1 MKEITPMR
9 SFYLPSGRVI
19 VSKTSDGHFIE
30 STEMRDV
37 TVDGKNHAEVRET
50 FDPKVIWRHLAPI
63 EDKWLL
69 TVSTQ
74 VGCTYACKFCDVA
87 QLGFKRNLTAN
98 EIDAQIDL
106 LMHCTPEI
114 MFGNGTRKAKIGF
127 ARMGEPMQNLYAVLK
142 VISFLGDRHPGVDW
156 LPCFNSIV
164 PKKIKRLTGEYLS
177 GLDALK
183 QVLDVK
189 EDICDGRIHLQISVN
204 STDEKKRQELFNGAD
219 VTEIKDIIEIV
230 NSRPVHNRTVTL
242 NFIAM
247 QGVEISVDKLMQWNL
262 NPSKFAVKIIPLNA
276 TLNAQKNVLETQ
288 FNYSS
293 WDKMKELEEQF
304 KKEGVPVVTDAV
316 AKCEEAALCCG
327 QLVREYWPSC

>member
-1 MKEITPMR
+1 
-9 SFYLPSGRVI
+9 VI
-19 VSKTSDGHFIE
+19 VSKTNDGHFIE

-50 FDPKVIWRHLAPI
+50 FDPKIVWRHLAPI

-87 QLGFKRNLTAN
+87 QIGFKRNLTAD
-98 EIDAQIDL
+98 EIDDQIDML
-106 LMHCTPEI
+106 ICCTPEI
-114 MFGNGTRKAKIGF
+114 MYGTGTRKAKIGF
-127 ARMGEPMQNLYAVLK
+127 ARMCEPMQNLYAVLK
-142 VISFLGDRHPGVDW
+142 VITFLKERHQGVDW

-164 PKKIKRLTGEYLS
+164 PKRIALLNGDHLS

-189 EDICDGRIHLQISVN
+189 ENIHDGRLHLQISVN
-204 STDEKKRQELFNGAD
+204 STDEKKRQELFNGAN
-219 VTEIKDIIEIV
+219 VVEVKDIIELV
-230 NSRPVHNRTVTL
+230 NSHPIHNRTVTL

-247 QGVEISVDKLMQWNL
+247 QGVEISIEKLMWWRL
-262 NPSKFAVKIIPLNA
+262 NPDKFSVKIIPLNV

-293 WDKMKELEEQF
+293 WDKMKEIEEKF
-304 KKEGVPVVTDAV
+304 KREGIPVVTDAV